1 VLPPDLQET
10 DYAVYNVAQETWADI
25 GPHRAERQTVEE
37 LPERVLHVGRGEDI
51 LDGSGPSDG
60 PSGAEYSVTNN
71 DAGSL
76 NKHDTEQYPLKTVLS
91 DWCCWVCCADLAST
105 HKKTHDSSM
114 ELLELYQLTG
124 RLRRQF
130 PRVQDVLDVCD
141 ELERL
146 LRVTAKPVNKAG
158 KLSVTAPIV
167 TPVNATKRNMT
178 EYMREYR
185 KRKRLAGG

>member
-1 VLPPDLQET
+1 
-10 DYAVYNVAQETWADI
+10 
-25 GPHRAERQTVEE
+25 
-37 LPERVLHVGRGEDI
+37 
-51 LDGSGPSDG
+51 
-60 PSGAEYSVTNN
+60 
-71 DAGSL
+71 
-76 NKHDTEQYPLKTVLS
+76 
-91 DWCCWVCCADLAST
+91 
-105 HKKTHDSSM
+105 M